1 MQHSGKLPPF
11 GAEGHAIA
19 GLGWAEFVMVMP
31 RIHPSGQDETKWQVS
46 PDRTPLTGKSVYFGR
61 SLRGIQQRGGNTPR
75 VDTGRVVPVD
85 NRIHTVL

>member
-19 GLGWAEFVMVMP
+19 GLGWAEFVTVMP

-46 PDRTPLTGKSVYFGR
+46 PDQNAFDGEECLFWKIS
-61 SLRGIQQRGGNTPR
+61 PR
-75 VDTGRVVPVD
+75 DTTAR
-85 NRIHTVL
+85 R